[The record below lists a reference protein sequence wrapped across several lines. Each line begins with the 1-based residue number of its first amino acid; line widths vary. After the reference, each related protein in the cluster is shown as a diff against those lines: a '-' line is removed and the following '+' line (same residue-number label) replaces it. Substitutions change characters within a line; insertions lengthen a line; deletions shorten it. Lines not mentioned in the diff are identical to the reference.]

1 MASGALFAFDV
12 PGEARGFGIIADG
25 HILQEE
31 EPRIR
36 DARLLAEAHDFN
48 ALMHCAASIH
58 RSRVIDASDLE
69 GNGMLTSV
77 WRIMQGTTDEL
88 NLNPW
93 KETDRWIAQAR
104 RLEQEAAAFSRH
116 LRPATV
122 PSISPGNGGLS
133 DSRPRASKRKREAT
147 VVTSHYWCP
156 TSSPRPAPE
165 AATSSRV
172 DDLSQTPRQSR
183 LLRSSPF
190 LNLQPRLGCEAETTA
205 TAQPTT
211 ATKSPAVKKLSP
223 EKKLGSNSPYFASGL
238 PSPTQNRKAK
248 RPLPGTIPC
257 IPFPPLTSASFG
269 LVQERF
275 AREPFWLLV
284 AITFLIRTKG
294 AAAVPVFLTLKDK
307 FPTPE
312 AIADAANSQEILDL
326 IRHLGLAKN
335 RLGILQKYAQ
345 LFIGKPPRAGTVYR
359 VRNYDSR
366 DVDISLVNIM
376 TSPATNLES
385 PKAMPETEDQDHPEA
400 WEIGHMTQGKYA
412 VDSWRIFCRDELL
425 GRAEDWTGTGRGPEF
440 QPEWMRV
447 MPDDKELR
455 AYLRWMWMG
464 EGWEWD
470 PLTGEKKPLR
480 EEMQRAVNEG
490 RVEYDDGGGLRIIPG
505 GVAAVPHSSET

>member
-1 MASGALFAFDV
+1 MASEALFAFDV
-12 PGEARGFGIIADG
+12 PNEARGFLAGIIASG
-25 HILQEE
+25 HIPPEGE
-31 EPRIR
+31 ATIR
-36 DARLLAEAHDFN
+36 DARLLAEAHDFD
-48 ALMHCAASIH
+48 ALMDCAASIH
-58 RSRVIDASDLE
+58 RSRVINASNLE
-69 GNGMLTSV
+69 GNDLLTSV
-77 WRIMQGTTDEL
+77 WRIMQGTADHL
-88 NLNPW
+88 SLNPW
-93 KETDRWIAQAR
+93 KETDRLIAQAR

-116 LRPATV
+116 LRPATI
-122 PSISPGNGGLS
+122 PPISPGSGRVP
-133 DSRPRASKRKREAT
+133 DTRPRASKRRREAT

-156 TSSPRPAPE
+156 TSCPRPTPG
-165 AATSSRV
+165 ATTFSQV
-172 DDLSQTPRQSR
+172 DDLSKALGQPSS
-183 LLRSSPF
+183 LRSPPL
-190 LNLQPRLGCEAETTA
+190 LNIQPQLRDETKTA
-205 TAQPTT
+205 TSTQPPEPTQ
-211 ATKSPAVKKLSP
+211 SPGAGKLLPGKKLA
-223 EKKLGSNSPYFASGL
+223 KNSPYFVSRL
-238 PSPTQNRKAK
+238 PSPGKAK
-248 RPLPGTIPC
+248 RPPPGTVSC

-294 AAAVPVFLTLKDK
+294 TAAVPVFLHLKDK

-345 LFIGKPPRAGTVYR
+345 LFIDKPPRAGTVYR

-366 DVDISLVNIM
+366 DVDMSLVNIM
-376 TSPATNLES
+376 SSPATNLEP
-385 PKAMPETEDQDHPEA
+385 PKAIPETEDQDHPEA

-412 VDSWRIFCRDELL
+412 IDSWRIFCRDELL
-425 GRAEDWTGTGRGPEF
+425 GRAEDWKGTGRGPEF

-447 MPDDKELR
+447 MPGDKELR

-480 EEMQRAVNEG
+480 EEMRRAVNEG

-505 GVAAVPHSSET
+505 GVAAVPQSSET